1 MRHHAVGPHYR
12 AVADGHPWQH
22 RSPDAYP
29 HIVFNDDGAA
39 VGGAPVG
46 RVGVVVDGNQV
57 YLWGYEHAV
66 AERYAPA
73 VEERA
78 ALLNPA
84 VLAYSDVFAIVDIE
98 WREQRYAR
106 VNLAPGDALEV

>member
-12 AVADGHPWQH
+12 AVADGHPGQH
-22 RSPDAYP
+22 RCPDAYP

-46 RVGVVVDGNQV
+46 RGGV
-57 YLWGYEHAV
+57 
-66 AERYAPA
+66 ERYATA

-106 VNLAPGDALEV
+106 VYLAPGDALEV